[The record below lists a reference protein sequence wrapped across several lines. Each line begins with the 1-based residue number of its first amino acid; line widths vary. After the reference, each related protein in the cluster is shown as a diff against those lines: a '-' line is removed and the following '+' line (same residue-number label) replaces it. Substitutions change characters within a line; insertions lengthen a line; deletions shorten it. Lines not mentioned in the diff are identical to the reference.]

1 MLYKTRLVGP
11 LHIVPLTPHISFLKM
26 DEVKEM
32 RSDLIKELCT
42 THALQSPE
50 QKQKKKEM
58 EAISSKQRA
67 KEKAVHKIN
76 TI

>member
-26 DEVKEM
+26 YEGKEM

-50 QKQKKKEM
+50 QKQKKKET
-58 EAISSKQRA
+58 EAILSKQRA
-67 KEKAVHKIN
+67 KEKAEHKVN

>member
-26 DEVKEM
+26 YEGKEM

-50 QKQKKKEM
+50 QKQKKKET
-58 EAISSKQRA
+58 EAILSKQRT
-67 KEKAVHKIN
+67 KEKAEHKVN